1 MSTTIRVSESTHQ
14 RVARI
19 AAETERPMTLVLD
32 DALDA
37 LERRDFFASFNQA
50 WERIRG
56 DEAGAAEVDAERVEW
71 DGTLRDGDR

>member
-1 MSTTIRVSESTHQ
+1 
-14 RVARI
+14 
-19 AAETERPMTLVLD
+19 MTVVLD

-56 DEAGAAEVDAERVEW
+56 DEAVAAEAAEERVEW